1 MTNEL
6 TKIHFIAANYSRLQG
21 LRAIPVGLLAVY
33 VSIWALYNQGPTA
46 NLSGPILVAVI
57 TSLLYFLTDRY
68 YNRVFGQVKQSSNKR
83 KMELIASVAIGA
95 LALLAFIL
103 DTARILPISALS
115 LIFAACF
122 LEHFWRT
129 DKSEWRKIIIY
140 FPENIIAAIL
150 VSVAGILPLFGFSV
164 WEVVGIRWQIV
175 GMVMLFG
182 IAIIVTGIWG
192 HIRLIRTLRLAEE
205 KQDVHTL

>member
-1 MTNEL
+1 MQNQYS
-6 TKIHFIAANYSRLQG
+6 KIHFIAANYSRLQG

-33 VSIWALYNQGPTA
+33 VSVWALYNQGPTA
-46 NLSGPILVAVI
+46 HLSEPILVAVI

-68 YNRVFGQVKQSSNKR
+68 YNRVFGQVKQSPGKR

-103 DTARILPISALS
+103 DTTRILPISALS

-122 LEHFWRT
+122 LEYFWRT
-129 DKSEWRKIIIY
+129 DKSEWRKIVNY
-140 FPENIIAAIL
+140 FPESIIAAIL

-164 WEVVGIRWQIV
+164 WEVFGIRSQIV

-182 IAIIVTGIWG
+182 IAILITGIWG
-192 HIRLIRTLRLAEE
+192 HIRLIRTLRLVEA
-205 KQDVHTL
+205 KSNDVAL

>member
-1 MTNEL
+1 MQNQYS
-6 TKIHFIAANYSRLQG
+6 KIHFIAANYSRLQG
-21 LRAIPVGLLAVY
+21 LRAIPVGLLVVY
-33 VSIWALYNQGPTA
+33 VSVWALYNQGPTA
-46 NLSGPILVAVI
+46 HLSEPILVAVI

-68 YNRVFGQVKQSSNKR
+68 YNRVFGQVKQSPSKR
-83 KMELIASVAIGA
+83 KIELIASVTIGG

-122 LEHFWRT
+122 LEYFWRT
-129 DKSEWRKIIIY
+129 DKSEWRKIVIY

-164 WEVVGIRWQIV
+164 WEAIGIRWQIV

-182 IAIIVTGIWG
+182 IAIIITGIWG
-192 HIRLIRTLRLAEE
+192 HIRLIRTLRLVEA
-205 KQDVHTL
+205 KSNDVAL

>member
-1 MTNEL
+1 MENEL
-6 TKIHFIAANYSRLQG
+6 SKIRFAAANYSRLQG

-33 VSIWALYNQGPTA
+33 VSVWALYNQGPTA
-46 NLSGPILVAVI
+46 HLSEPILVAVI

-68 YNRVFGQVKQSSNKR
+68 YNRVFGQVKQSPGKR
-83 KMELIASVAIGA
+83 KVELIASVAVGA

-103 DTARILPISALS
+103 DTARVLPISALS

-122 LEHFWRT
+122 LENFWRT
-129 DKSEWRKIIIY
+129 DKSEWKKIVVY

-150 VSVAGILPLFGFSV
+150 VSAAGILPLFGFSV
-164 WEVVGIRWQIV
+164 WEAIGIKWQIV

-205 KQDVHTL
+205 KQDDHAL

>member
-1 MTNEL
+1 MQNQYS
-6 TKIHFIAANYSRLQG
+6 KIHFIAANYSRLQG

-33 VSIWALYNQGPTA
+33 VSVWALYNQGPTA
-46 NLSGPILVAVI
+46 HLSEPIFVAVI

-68 YNRVFGQVKQSSNKR
+68 YNRVSPSKR
-83 KMELIASVAIGA
+83 KIELIASVAIGA

-122 LEHFWRT
+122 LEYFWRT
-129 DKSEWRKIIIY
+129 DKSEWRKIVNY

-150 VSVAGILPLFGFSV
+150 ISVAGILPLFGFSV
-164 WEVVGIRWQIV
+164 WEAIGIKWQIV

-182 IAIIVTGIWG
+182 IAILTGICG
-192 HIRLIRTLRLAEE
+192 HIRLIRTLRLVEA
-205 KQDVHTL
+205 KSNDVAL